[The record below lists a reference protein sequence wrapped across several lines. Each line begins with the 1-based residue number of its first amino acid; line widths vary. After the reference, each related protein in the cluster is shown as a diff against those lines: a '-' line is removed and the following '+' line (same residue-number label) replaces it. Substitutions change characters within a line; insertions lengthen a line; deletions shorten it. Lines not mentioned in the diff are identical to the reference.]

1 MACQST
7 TEYEIRNCG
16 GEGIIDA
23 LFELNLAQIQQGLGI
38 GWTIDITVGAEGGDS
53 ILVELEVFD
62 AEGNPL
68 EEVKHLVAWLAD
80 GNGGP
85 NPPTTTAPD
94 GDVAISAKGT
104 ILIEHTA
111 DIYFELLTDVNGEL
125 DFDIG
130 EAGAGTWYL
139 NVVQSDGS
147 VYISPAITF
156 A

>member
-1 MACQST
+1 MTCKST
-7 TEYEIRNCG
+7 TQYELENCN
-16 GEGIIDA
+16 GEEIVDAIIDN
-23 LFELNLAQIQQGLGI
+23 FGDQLNQGLGSS
-38 GWTIDITVGAEGGDS
+38 WTIDATVGAEGGDS

-68 EEVKHLVAWLAD
+68 EEVKHLIAWLAD

-111 DIYFELLTDVNGEL
+111 DIYFELLTDINGEL
-125 DFDIG
+125 DFAIG
-130 EAGAGTWYL
+130 ESSTGTWYL
-139 NVVQSDGS
+139 NVVQDDGS
-147 VYISPAITF
+147 IYISPAITF
-156 A
+156 T